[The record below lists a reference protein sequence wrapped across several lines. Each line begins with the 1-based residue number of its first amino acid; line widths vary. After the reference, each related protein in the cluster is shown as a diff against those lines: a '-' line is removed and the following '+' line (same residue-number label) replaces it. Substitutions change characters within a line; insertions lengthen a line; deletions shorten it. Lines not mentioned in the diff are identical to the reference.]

1 MADYVRVNLGSPR
14 TLHEL
19 VDLAFQVHKGH
30 PLHGFAQVELK
41 QQNMLNMHGD
51 VSHPTITGFLRDIV
65 QVREQ
70 VILFFLEQLRA
81 QWARS
86 CLPDRLVIE

>member
-1 MADYVRVNLGSPR
+1 LIGYDLGKLFVEAVEQLLLSLGLAHHRRHFFLQMADYVRVNLGSPR

-41 QQNMLNMHGD
+41 QQNK
-51 VSHPTITGFLRDIV
+51 
-65 QVREQ
+65 
-70 VILFFLEQLRA
+70 
-81 QWARS
+81 
-86 CLPDRLVIE
+86 

>member
-41 QQNMLNMHGD
+41 QQNK
-51 VSHPTITGFLRDIV
+51 
-65 QVREQ
+65 
-70 VILFFLEQLRA
+70 
-81 QWARS
+81 
-86 CLPDRLVIE
+86 